1 MSKIIITNIQKTE
14 FEPYQVLNCSADF
27 SVIKTGL
34 DKFQI
39 FTNTDNGLVTIELNK
54 EDLKQLLDKI
64 QETLR

>member
-27 SVIKTGL
+27 SVIKAGL

-39 FTNTDNGLVTIELNK
+39 FTDTDNGLVTIELNK

>member
-27 SVIKTGL
+27 SVIEKNP

-54 EDLKQLLDKI
+54 EDLKQLLNKI